1 MTGDDRHRQAAQAAD
16 QCREGLVV
24 ARHGAQVTV
33 EDSTG
38 RLHECMSRRRLG
50 TVVCGDRVRW
60 RPARNGHCSLEA
72 LLPRRSLLAR
82 PDARGRL
89 RPVCANVDQLVVVN
103 APLQA
108 SNHDGLRLELL
119 DRYLVAAELME
130 IQALIVVNKI
140 DLAREAGRRILDRT
154 LAHYAAMGYPV
165 ILTSTVSGAGMDTLQ
180 GRLAGHTSVLVGES
194 GVGKSSLIQH
204 LLPDLEIRIGE
215 ISATSGLG
223 RHTTTTTTLYHLPGG
238 GDLIDSPGVR
248 DFGLWPVTAMALAR
262 GFRDFQPWLGQCRF
276 RNCRHEGEAGCALA
290 AAVAD
295 GRLPARR
302 LESYRAI
309 LADLEAR
316 RR

>member
-1 MTGDDRHRQAAQAAD
+1 MSSTGVNRQTARAGD
-16 QCREGLVV
+16 PCREGLVV
-24 ARHGAQVTV
+24 ARHGARVTV
-33 EDSTG
+33 EDDKG

-60 RPARNGHCSLEA
+60 RPARNGHCTLESLQ
-72 LLPRRSLLAR
+72 PRRSLLVR

-108 SNHDGLRLELL
+108 SVRPPLRLELL
-119 DRYLVAAELME
+119 DRYLAAAELME
-130 IQALIVVNKI
+130 VRALIVVNKI
-140 DLAREAGRRILDRT
+140 DLIDEAGRGVLEEA
-154 LAHYAAMGYPV
+154 LAHYEATGYPV
-165 ILTSTVSGAGMDTLQ
+165 LLTSTVSGAGMAMLKA
-180 GRLAGHTSVLVGES
+180 RLAGHTSVLVGES

-215 ISATSGLG
+215 ISAASGLG
-223 RHTTTTTTLYHLPGG
+223 RHTTTTTTLYHLPDG

-248 DFGLWPVTAMALAR
+248 DFGLWPVEAAALAR
-262 GFRDFQPWLGQCRF
+262 GFRDFGPWLGQCRF
-276 RNCRHEGEAGCALA
+276 RNCRHEGEAGCALD
-290 AAVAD
+290 AAVAE
-295 GRLPARR
+295 GHLPARR

-309 LADLEAR
+309 LRDLEAR